1 MGLFLLIP
9 KGTGLFSLIPKGMW
23 INCPKLQI
31 SFILGVSQ
39 NIISADHEMLHFDCF
54 GCLHVG
60 ECMIRANSERYG
72 TFLANS
78 ERYEAFLAN
87 SRRYGTFL
95 ANS

>member
-1 MGLFLLIP
+1 M
-9 KGTGLFSLIPKGMW
+9 TQNS
-23 INCPKLQI
+23 I
-31 SFILGVSQ
+31 SV
-39 NIISADHEMLHFDCF
+39 DHEIVHFDCF

-60 ECMIRANSERYG
+60 EYMIRANSERHG

-78 ERYEAFLAN
+78 ERYEAFLVN